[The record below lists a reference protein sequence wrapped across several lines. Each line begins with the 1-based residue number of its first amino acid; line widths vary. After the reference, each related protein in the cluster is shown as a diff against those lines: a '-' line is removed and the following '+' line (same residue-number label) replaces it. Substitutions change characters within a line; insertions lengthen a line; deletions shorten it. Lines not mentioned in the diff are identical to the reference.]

1 MNRTGTLPMIRG
13 TEEWELIEE
22 PQGWRIFLN
31 WAGAVRVFFH
41 AEVKAGLPWKF
52 WPVQDV
58 VLARP
63 GETLQAFYRAKNLS
77 RRSIT
82 AKARHLDEPKGLAAK
97 SLEIIQCFLLY
108 SAKPATRGRDRA
120 AVGFP
125 RRLGYGGPG
134 AKFQSDLPVFS
145 VGSVPQ
151 EVELKMKRFWVW
163 TILLALGVAGTALW
177 MQSLSSSSGTGILEV
192 RVKDHREAID
202 DFETLQFRVEVLRLS
217 PKTGL
222 KSTDPGWKELALIP
236 MEIDLTRYKGDFSV
250 RIFRGDLEPSSF
262 QALHLKIG
270 ALKGKLRKPGASSP
284 LRNRIGPVRLPF
296 LIFADKVTLIVLDLV
311 VLDLSDHPSR
321 GYELHLKGYE
331 LYVDGK
337 LADRVPPA

>member
-1 MNRTGTLPMIRG
+1 
-13 TEEWELIEE
+13 
-22 PQGWRIFLN
+22 
-31 WAGAVRVFFH
+31 
-41 AEVKAGLPWKF
+41 
-52 WPVQDV
+52 
-58 VLARP
+58 
-63 GETLQAFYRAKNLS
+63 
-77 RRSIT
+77 
-82 AKARHLDEPKGLAAK
+82 
-97 SLEIIQCFLLY
+97 
-108 SAKPATRGRDRA
+108 
-120 AVGFP
+120 
-125 RRLGYGGPG
+125 
-134 AKFQSDLPVFS
+134 
-145 VGSVPQ
+145 
-151 EVELKMKRFWVW
+151 MKRFWIW

-202 DFETLQFRVEVLRLS
+202 DFETLQFRVEVLRLG

-222 KSTDPGWKELALIP
+222 KSTDPGWKELAPIP

-296 LIFADKVTLIVLDLV
+296 LIFADRVTLIVLDLV

-337 LADRVPPA
+337 LMDRVPPA